1 MQNAMQNND
10 EVSRLFAVAREFRF
24 AMLTT
29 VATDRHLHARP
40 MAIARLDDEDGALW
54 FLIARDHASVA
65 ELQRD
70 DRALVTMQST
80 ESYVQWSGHAT
91 LVDDSMQVHD
101 LWDPSFSPWF
111 PEGPDPSKL
120 AVLRVD
126 LEIGEYWDRSGAMK
140 LRAMLRRA
148 KESIVGRSPDE
159 PLTHEERDRAHGRVH
174 AEGDCRRA

>member
-1 MQNAMQNND
+1 MQKSE
-10 EVSRLFAVAREFRF
+10 EVARLLAVARDFRF

-29 VATDRHLHARP
+29 VATDQHLHARP
-40 MAIARLDDEDGALW
+40 MAIAELDDEDGTLW

-65 ELQRD
+65 ELERD
-70 DRALVTMQST
+70 DRALVTMQSA

-91 LVDDSMQVHD
+91 LVDDPIRVHD
-101 LWDPSFSPWF
+101 LWNPSFAAWF

-120 AVLRVD
+120 TLVRVD

-148 KESIVGRSPDE
+148 KESLVGRSPDE
-159 PLTHEERDRAHGRVH
+159 PITHEERDRAHGRVQS
-174 AEGDCRRA
+174 ECDGGRRA